1 MEAEIEK
8 VQKNG
13 ISEEEYKKL
22 ENQAESDFIEQNQK
36 DLGVATNLATY
47 YTFQGDANRINT
59 ELDSYKKVTRED
71 IKRVAV
77 KYLTKGN
84 RLVVD
89 YLPMS
94 YKDKA
99 PGKAKAP
106 AKTPAKK
113 K

>member
-1 MEAEIEK
+1 
-8 VQKNG
+8 
-13 ISEEEYKKL
+13 
-22 ENQAESDFIEQNQK
+22 
-36 DLGVATNLATY
+36 
-47 YTFQGDANRINT
+47 
-59 ELDSYKKVTRED
+59 
-71 IKRVAV
+71 VAV